1 MSSLLTDRIIEE
13 CLEQEDSEEENV
25 AEIED
30 FEEHSDHESGT
41 EQEASDSDGSSVSEE
56 SFPSNLQIENTE
68 DEEYL
73 EDVPLNFCINP
84 TKMVAIEPIGC
95 YIQKVTNTKYRGSS
109 SSPATPEYSSITNG
123 SFTARKT

>member
-1 MSSLLTDRIIEE
+1 SWFMMSSLLTDRIIEE

-25 AEIED
+25 SEIED

-73 EDVPLNFCINP
+73 EDVPLKSGRNLNIVYFTEIFVIMSP
-84 TKMVAIEPIGC
+84 PFRLPLKSLD
-95 YIQKVTNTKYRGSS
+95 KYSVL
-109 SSPATPEYSSITNG
+109 
-123 SFTARKT
+123 